1 MGKGC
6 RWVCPTVGTSIG
18 VASAVGTGIGEGTS
32 IGAIV
37 GEPGITIS
45 TVVDGALGG
54 KVGGLG
60 GGDRGRL
67 GGGHGAVGVGHE
79 VLGRGRGHASKDNLR
94 GWSCLLELVIIPHLV
109 KKDDIFPYASI
120 MMNMGKY
127 ASIWLV

>member
-37 GEPGITIS
+37 GVRASGVGEAGIS

-79 VLGRGRGHASKDNLR
+79 VLGGGRGHASEENLR
-94 GWSCLLELVIIPHLV
+94 TRMTGC
-109 KKDDIFPYASI
+109 
-120 MMNMGKY
+120 
-127 ASIWLV
+127 